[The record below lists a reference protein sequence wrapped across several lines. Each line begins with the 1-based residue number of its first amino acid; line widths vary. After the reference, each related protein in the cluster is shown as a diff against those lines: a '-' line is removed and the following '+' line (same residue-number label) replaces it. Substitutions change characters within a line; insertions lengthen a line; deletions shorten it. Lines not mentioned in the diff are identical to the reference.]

1 MRAAES
7 QRFLFSFEHGS
18 PTRVALFSGGLD
30 SFAGAAQTL
39 CDFADY
45 NYIFVSGVTNTR
57 EQGAQRG
64 QLNRLRLKTSAHIC
78 HVAIPYGL
86 HWAGLRAERK
96 EESSQRTRGFLFLT
110 LGAVSAI
117 AARTKEIYLYEYGV
131 GAINLPYH
139 GTQVGTY
146 NSRATHPST
155 LLRMEDFIKALTGE
169 EFGIVNPFLFF
180 TKAEMCRHVA
190 VQELGELMP
199 LTFSCD
205 GFPVR
210 AKNRGQCGPCT
221 SCLLWRQAIELAGW
235 SRYDQNGYLNDL
247 VSPTFAGSDN
257 QLHDL
262 RAMNWQ
268 AHRIREAV
276 SRANPWE
283 ALVSEFIELKKVE
296 LDLCR
301 NRKVQPAE
309 LQSKLLHLYS
319 QYAAEWGAFSACR
332 HCDVCK
338 RIA

>member
-7 QRFLFSFEHGS
+7 QRFLLFSFEHGS

-57 EQGAQRG
+57 QQGAQRG
-64 QLNRLRLKTSAHIC
+64 QLNRLRLKTSARIC

-96 EESSQRTRGFLFLT
+96 EKSSQRTRGFLFLT

-117 AARTKEIYLYEYGV
+117 AARTK
-131 GAINLPYH
+131 
-139 GTQVGTY
+139 
-146 NSRATHPST
+146 
-155 LLRMEDFIKALTGE
+155 
-169 EFGIVNPFLFF
+169 
-180 TKAEMCRHVA
+180 
-190 VQELGELMP
+190 
-199 LTFSCD
+199 
-205 GFPVR
+205 
-210 AKNRGQCGPCT
+210 
-221 SCLLWRQAIELAGW
+221 
-235 SRYDQNGYLNDL
+235 
-247 VSPTFAGSDN
+247 
-257 QLHDL
+257 
-262 RAMNWQ
+262 
-268 AHRIREAV
+268 
-276 SRANPWE
+276 
-283 ALVSEFIELKKVE
+283 FIELKNVE